1 MERHL
6 TSLKYRLEGAEGMA
20 FKEAYNA
27 LAAKNKLPS
36 FDVLHAEVDLSN
48 CEFEDFPLRQ
58 ARNAIKERMDGWLDV
73 VEAIVSP
80 DSGNASA
87 LYEVGSFGERELKD
101 VFALYSKIMYNYRV
115 LTEAA
120 ILMDEKTDAEAI
132 KIVWKEWTDIKKKV
146 AALATKLKESWT
158 RELKRADIQGYLG

>member
-1 MERHL
+1 
-6 TSLKYRLEGAEGMA
+6 MA

-87 LYEVGSFGERELKD
+87 LYEVGSFGERELKE
-101 VFALYSKIMYNYRV
+101 VFALYSKIMFNYRV
-115 LTEAA
+115 LTEAS
-120 ILMDEKTDAEAI
+120 ILMDEKADAEAI
-132 KIVWKEWTDIKKKV
+132 KTVWKDWADLKKKV

-158 RELKRADIQGYLG
+158 RELRRADHQGYLG